1 MSWQEELRRLDEEL
15 AAGRLS
21 ADEYRVRRDQV
32 MSSAVSPSSQAQPPQ
47 TNAAEATTTFS
58 PVAQPGAE
66 THDPNADKTQIVSG
80 QGGGFP
86 ERTQVVGSGNSAPE
100 RTEVV
105 QGWQAA
111 RPSSDAE
118 RTQVVPGVPPQAVS
132 YGQAP
137 RSAPGQQGFAPHQSD
152 WNNQQE
158 DLSPPWAGA
167 EFPPLAP
174 ATGGWVQQG
183 PEVFETSGKSNAG
196 KVWLTVGLVVLLLGI
211 GAGAYFYF
219 RPDST
224 PTAGGNGGQTTTQP
238 APTTTTKVR
247 MPGAP
252 VAELPGQVSN
262 TSKIKTFA
270 DVEAI
275 KYLTAKEIEAYK
287 AGGAGESKIGIAKK
301 GDVQIIILVVQL
313 QDDAT
318 AVTARD
324 ALAAL
329 QQEYKMTPLETKP
342 GVVAASS
349 DTATNG
355 PIRRAHYASGKQ
367 LVRIQVQGKDA
378 VAVDT
383 LLTDMIAAQ
392 LEELPANV

>member
-32 MSSAVSPSSQAQPPQ
+32 LSSAVTPSSQAQPQQ
-47 TNAAEATTTFS
+47 TGAAEATTTFS
-58 PVAQPGAE
+58 PVAKPGAE

-80 QGGGFP
+80 QSAFP
-86 ERTQVVGSGNSAPE
+86 ERTQVVGSGNAAPE

-105 QGWQAA
+105 QGWQVA

-118 RTQVVPGVPPQAVS
+118 RTQVVPGVPLQSVS
-132 YGQAP
+132 YSQAP
-137 RSAPGQQGFAPHQSD
+137 RSAPGHHDYAPHQSD

-158 DLSPPWAGA
+158 HLSSPWAGA
-167 EFPPLAP
+167 EFPPLSTAMG
-174 ATGGWVQQG
+174 GGWVQQG
-183 PEVFETSGKSNAG
+183 PEVFETSGKSKSG

-211 GAGAYFYF
+211 GAGAFFFF

-252 VAELPGQVSN
+252 IAELPGQISN
-262 TSKIKTFA
+262 TAKIKTFA
-270 DVEAI
+270 DVEGI

-287 AGGAGESKIGIAKK
+287 AGGASESKIGIAKE
-301 GDVQIIILVVQL
+301 GDVQIIILVVQV
-313 QDDAT
+313 QDDA
-318 AVTARD
+318 AAKTARD

-329 QQEYKMTPLETKP
+329 QQEYKMAPLETKP

-349 DTATNG
+349 DTATSG

-383 LLTDMIAAQ
+383 LLTDMITAQ